1 METTMDKAPRKRDR
15 EASKQAFM
23 QAGLRVFSECG
34 YDAATTKAIA
44 AEAGLNEQLITRY
57 FGGKA
62 GLLLEIL
69 ASFVDQELDGANYP
83 AAAGTVEEE
92 ILQFLRYRDSKL
104 LELQDFFR
112 AFLPMSLRD
121 GSIRDKLRPILLRET
136 AVLRDRL
143 EALQTRGHIRP
154 DADLEAVS
162 MIVGGLSFHI
172 SFMLRVN
179 LDLSA
184 QHLDRIVAEF
194 VRDMASGLAVTRS

>member
-1 METTMDKAPRKRDR
+1 MERAPRKRDR

-23 QAGLRVFSECG
+23 QAGLRVFSEHG

-69 ASFVDQELDGANYP
+69 ASFVDQERDGANHPP
-83 AAAGTVEEE
+83 AAATVEEE
-92 ILQFLRYRDSKL
+92 ILQFLRHRNGRL

-112 AFLPMSLRD
+112 AFLPMSLHD
-121 GSIRDKLRPILLRET
+121 GSIRDRLRPILLRESS
-136 AVLRDRL
+136 VLRDCL
-143 EALQTRGHIRP
+143 AALQERGSIRR
-154 DADLEAVS
+154 DADVEAAS

-172 SFMLRVN
+172 SFLMRVN
-179 LDLSA
+179 LDLS
-184 QHLDRIVAEF
+184 DEYFERIVSEF
-194 VRDMASGLAVTRS
+194 GRDMAAGLAAARP